1 MTLSTLMPLLVAALA
16 ALFLILV
23 LIPLGRRL
31 GLVDSPGGRKHHHA
45 PTPVTGGVAM
55 WAVAVGIGFLM
66 LDPPRSFAA
75 FGVGAGIVTLV
86 GLLDDRMDLPWWPR
100 IGAQIL
106 AALAMLHIGDV
117 RIEQLGSLFGGGVLE
132 LGALAIVFTV
142 FAVVGI
148 INAVNMIDG
157 SDGLAGGLTLVS
169 LVLLAV
175 LAASSN
181 HMVLLQLMMPL
192 IGVVLAFLVFNFRFP
207 WQRSARVF
215 MGNAGSAFLGIAIC
229 WAAIRV
235 TQTGSMP
242 VAPILAPWIVAVPL
256 IDCLVLITRRI
267 LSGSSPFAADR
278 QHLHHL
284 MLEAGF
290 SPGHVALMLMGTA
303 VVLGGSAILAG
314 MNGTPDWVLLATFL
328 ALLSL
333 HFLFMVDRDRA
344 VGQLRRLRALFG
356 SPAPAAG

>member
-1 MTLSTLMPLLVAALA
+1 MTLSNFMPLLVAGFA

-23 LIPLGRRL
+23 LIPLGRWL
-31 GLVDSPGGRKHHHA
+31 GMVDSPGGRKHHHA

-55 WAVAVGIGFLM
+55 WLAAVAIGFLM
-66 LDPPRSFAA
+66 LDPPQSFAA

-86 GLLDDRMDLPWWPR
+86 GLLDDRMDLPWWSR

-117 RIEQLGSLFGGGVLE
+117 RIEQLGTLFGGGTVE
-132 LGALAIVFTV
+132 LGPFSVAFTV

-157 SDGLAGGLTLVS
+157 SDGLAGGLALVS
-169 LVLLAV
+169 LVLLSI
-175 LAASSN
+175 LAATSN
-181 HMVLLQLMMPL
+181 HHVLLRLMMPL
-192 IGVVLAFLVFNFRFP
+192 IGVVLAFLAFNFRFP

-215 MGNAGSAFLGIAIC
+215 MGNAGSAFLGFAIC

-235 TQTGSMP
+235 TQSGTTP
-242 VAPILAPWIVAVPL
+242 VPAILAPWIVAVPL
-256 IDCLVLITRRI
+256 IDCLVLIARRV
-267 LSGSSPFAADR
+267 LRGASPFSADR

-290 SPGHVALMLMGTA
+290 SPGHIALSLMGAA
-303 VVLGGSAILAG
+303 VLLGASAIAASNL
-314 MNGTPDWVLLATFL
+314 GTPDLALLVAFL

-333 HFLFMVDRDRA
+333 HFAFMVDRDRA
-344 VGQLRRLRALFG
+344 VAQLRRVHQWFR
-356 SPAPAAG
+356 APATAVD